1 MSGPTDRARSSDG
14 KALDSMQAVS
24 MRSDATFTASRLVLA
39 RERRGLTRKELAA
52 RVRVTPDAI
61 TKYEQESCAPSPETL
76 HRCSF
81 ALGFPIDWFT
91 APEVSL
97 LDPQSLSFRARRS
110 MSAGL
115 RGKATRAGDLAVS
128 VVLPELRRRF
138 NLPTVA
144 LPDLSQHTPEEA
156 AVLLR
161 HEWKLGQGPISNM
174 VHLLETKG
182 VGVFWLNED
191 DPSLDAWSLW
201 HDQWPIVMFNSRGL
215 AGCRARFDA
224 AHELGHLVLH
234 RGETVF
240 EGLEVENQAN
250 RFAAAFLLPE
260 EQFRAESPRYPILQ
274 SFFPLKTRWG
284 VSLAAMV
291 MRCKQLGVFSD
302 WNARRAFQDI
312 ASRGWKTQEPE
323 EIAIARETSRL
334 QTMIGDR
341 LRAKKVSEVQLARDL
356 HIVKADLLEL
366 MPFLSATTIEK
377 PVEATLLKPPAK
389 RKATKKQT
397 APKTR
402 LSLVPGGRAELED
415 DLDVESQERE
425 KPNVPRLRLMN

>member
-1 MSGPTDRARSSDG
+1 MSGPQDLKRSFDG
-14 KALDSMQAVS
+14 DAVDSAPAVS
-24 MRSDATFTASRLVLA
+24 TRFDATFTASRLVLA

-52 RVRVTPDAI
+52 RVQVTPDAI
-61 TKYEQESCAPSPETL
+61 TKYEQESCAPSSETL
-76 HRCSF
+76 QRCSF

-91 APEVSL
+91 APEISL

-110 MSAGL
+110 MSSGL
-115 RGKATRAGDLAVS
+115 RNKATRAGDMAIS
-128 VVLPELRRRF
+128 VIMPELRRRF
-138 NLPTVA
+138 NLPPVA

-156 AVLLR
+156 AILLR
-161 HEWKLGQGPISNM
+161 HEWRLGQGPISNM

-191 DPSLDAWSLW
+191 EPSLDAWSLW
-201 HDQWPIVMFNSRGL
+201 HDQWPIVMLNTRSE

-234 RGETVF
+234 RGEAVF

-250 RFAAAFLLPE
+250 CFASAFLLPE
-260 EQFRAESPRYPILQ
+260 EQFLAESPRYPILQ
-274 SFFPLKTRWG
+274 SFFPLKKRWG

-291 MRCKQLGVFSD
+291 MRSKQIGTFSD
-302 WNARRAFQDI
+302 WNARRAFKEI
-312 ASRGWKTQEPE
+312 ASNGWKTREPD

-341 LRAKKVSEVQLARDL
+341 LRAKKVDEAQLARDL

-366 MPFLSATTIEK
+366 MPCLAAAVEK
-377 PVEATLLKPPAK
+377 PAEVAPVKKKAPNRRKETLP
-389 RKATKKQT
+389 KKV
-397 APKTR
+397 ALR
-402 LSLVPGGRAELED
+402 LVPGERAEF
-415 DLDVESQERE
+415 ESDGDEEFGEQEIE
-425 KPNVPRLRLMN
+425 APRLRLMN

>member
-1 MSGPTDRARSSDG
+1 MSGPTDRERSFGSEAQDR
-14 KALDSMQAVS
+14 APVAPTSF
-24 MRSDATFTASRLVLA
+24 DATFTASRLVLA

-76 HRCSF
+76 QRCSF
-81 ALGFPIDWFT
+81 ALGFPIGWFT

-138 NLPTVA
+138 NLPVVA
-144 LPDLSQHTPEEA
+144 LPDLSQFAPEEA

-161 HEWKLGQGPISNM
+161 HEWRLGQGPISNM

-191 DPSLDAWSLW
+191 EPCLDAWSLW
-201 HDQWPIVMFNSRGL
+201 HDQWPIVMFNARGL

-234 RGETVF
+234 RGEAVL
-240 EGLEVENQAN
+240 EGMEVESQAN

-260 EQFRAESPRYPILQ
+260 DQFRAECPRYPILQ
-274 SFFPLKTRWG
+274 GFFPLKKRWG

-291 MRCKQLGVFSD
+291 MRCKQIGVFSE

-334 QTMIGDR
+334 QAMIGDR
-341 LRAKKVSEVQLARDL
+341 LRAKKVDEAQLAREL
-356 HIVKADLLEL
+356 HLVKADLLEL
-366 MPFLSATTIEK
+366 MPFLGATVEK
-377 PVEATLLKPPAK
+377 PVETPSTKLPLK
-389 RKATKKQT
+389 RKRAKKQ
-397 APKTR
+397 AAFKME
-402 LSLVPGGRAELED
+402 LSLVPGGREELKD
-415 DLDVESQERE
+415 DLDAEPQEEE
-425 KPNVPRLRLMN
+425 KANIPRLRLMN